1 MAYILLQKDKD
12 RFISLVLLNELINNQ
27 AYPPVNLVGEDVYL
41 DFHLKLLQ
49 SKGLVDIKDGC
60 YVPNALGRTEL
71 VNFYQKY
78 NEYLKLFDIFCAVD
92 LESGTFAFEEINN
105 PSFTDEQW
113 QDFLANERFSD
124 VRVAVADFKGLNPI
138 EIVFMSFLTEGRFEV
153 GVDRWQHNLTGDAV
167 WHEIE
172 QICNTAVSR
181 EYLEPDGVLLDVITQ
196 GSALA
201 LKLIK
206 ETEDALAAEAQAP
219 DGIEIVETTTT
230 TTEEVVEEY
239 VDYVDM
245 PYYGYDYYDPYYDP
259 YYISPIWLVPILL
272 W

>member
-1 MAYILLQKDKD
+1 MAYTLLQKDKD

-27 AYPPVNLVGEDVYL
+27 AYPPVKLTGEDVYL
-41 DFHLKLLQ
+41 DYHFNLLK
-49 SKGLVDIKDGC
+49 SKGLVDIKNGF
-60 YVPNALGRTEL
+60 YVPNELGRTEL

-92 LESGTFAFEEINN
+92 LEAGVFAFEEINN
-105 PSFTDEQW
+105 PAFSDEQW
-113 QDFLANERFSD
+113 ATYLANERFSD
-124 VRVAVADFKGLNPI
+124 VRVAVADFKGLNPL

-153 GVDRWQHNLTGDAV
+153 GVGRWQYNLTSDST

-172 QICNTAVSR
+172 EICNTAVSR
-181 EYLEPDGVLLDVITQ
+181 EYLESDGVLLDVITQ

-206 ETEDALAAEAQAP
+206 EVEVALAAEAQAP
-219 DGIEIVETTTT
+219 DSVEVVETTT

-239 VDYVDM
+239 VDVVDM

-259 YYISPIWLVPILL
+259 YYISPIWLVPLLL

>member
-1 MAYILLQKDKD
+1 MAYVLLQKDKD
-12 RFISLVLLNELINNQ
+12 RFISMVLLKEIINNQ
-27 AYPPVNLVGEDVYL
+27 IYPPIKLTGEDVYL
-41 DFHLKLLQ
+41 DFHFKLLQ
-49 SKGLVDIKDGC
+49 TKGLLNIVDGY
-60 YVPNALGRTEL
+60 YVPTELGRAEL
-71 VNFYQKY
+71 ENFFQKY

-105 PSFTDEQW
+105 SSFSDEQW
-113 QDFLANERFSD
+113 ADFLSNERFSD

-138 EIVFMSFLTEGRFEV
+138 EIVFMSFLTEGRFEI
-153 GVDRWQHNLTGDAV
+153 GDERWQHHLTSDAT
-167 WHEIE
+167 WKEIE
-172 QICNTAVSR
+172 DICNTAVSR
-181 EYLEPDGVLLDVITQ
+181 EYLETDGVLIDVITQ

-206 ETEDALAAEAQAP
+206 DVEDTLAAEAQIP
-219 DGIEIVETTTT
+219 DSVEVIETTT
-230 TTEEVVEEY
+230 EVIEEY
-239 VDYVDM
+239 VDVVEM

>member
-1 MAYILLQKDKD
+1 MAYVLLQKDRD
-12 RFISLVLLNELINNQ
+12 RFISLVLLNEIINQ
-27 AYPPVNLVGEDVYL
+27 KAYPPVKVTGEDVYL
-41 DFHLKLLQ
+41 DYHLNLL
-49 SKGLVDIKDGC
+49 KTKELLDIKDGC
-60 YVPNALGRTEL
+60 YIPTALGRTEL
-71 VNFYQKY
+71 ENFYQKY

-113 QDFLANERFSD
+113 QDFLSNERFSD
-124 VRVAVADFKGLNPI
+124 VRVAVADFKGLNPL

-153 GVDRWQHNLTGDAV
+153 GADRWQHNLTSDET
-167 WHEIE
+167 WREIE
-172 QICNTAVSR
+172 EICNTAVSR

-201 LKLIK
+201 LKLIQ
-206 ETEDALAAEAQAP
+206 ETEDSLAAEAQVH
-219 DGIEIVETTTT
+219 DSVEVVEETTTT
-230 TTEEVVEEY
+230 TEVVEEY
-239 VDYVDM
+239 VDVVDM

-259 YYISPIWLVPILL
+259 YYISPIWLVPLLL